1 MIHEGGSVAVPG
13 ALNIVSP
20 IRKEKTQTGKVV
32 YFTHSHTYGVGEL
45 PLNLICKTPICVLWY
60 SEKAHELC
68 WVFLHLFLLA
78 CRMGIASMG
87 LL

>member
-45 PLNLICKTPICVLWY
+45 PLNLICKTPICVLY
-60 SEKAHELC
+60 GIVKKHMNFAGFFCISFC
-68 WVFLHLFLLA
+68 LHVEW
-78 CRMGIASMG
+78 G
-87 LL
+87 